1 METMTSSDG
10 TAISVLS
17 TGTGPGLVVLPGTT
31 RRAYHYAAL
40 AAALGKAYTVHTVDR
55 RGRGASGPQGPDYRI
70 EREVEDALAVL
81 DATGAS
87 IVFGHSYGGL
97 IALELARHRPLSSLL
112 LYEPPVSGLDA
123 TFLPSLTAAV
133 DDGRYG
139 RAMAELLVGLQ
150 LVPPRVPMF
159 AFATMGWL
167 MMRGREGA
175 ALRETM
181 RTVPAEIREGARL
194 DPDLSRYAEITT
206 PTLLLGGGRS
216 PAWLPAA
223 LPKLQRV
230 LPNAQLVVSPGL
242 DHNAPDEN
250 APATVAGLMR
260 AFLTPV
266 EAMP

>member
-1 METMTSSDG
+1 METMTSSNG
-10 TAISVLS
+10 TTISVLS

-31 RRAYHYAAL
+31 RRAHHYSAL
-40 AAALGKAYTVHTVDR
+40 AAALGDTFTVHAVDR

-70 EREVEDALAVL
+70 EREVEDVIAVL

-87 IVFGHSYGGL
+87 IVFGHSYGAL
-97 IALELARHRPLSSLL
+97 IALELARHHPLKSLL
-112 LYEPPVSGLDA
+112 LYEPPVRGIDA
-123 TFLPSLTAAV
+123 SFLPSLTAAV

-139 RAMAELLVGLQ
+139 RAMAELLIGLQ
-150 LVPPRVPMF
+150 LVPPRVPTF
-159 AFATMGWL
+159 AFAAMGWL

-175 ALRETM
+175 DLRETM
-181 RTVPAEIREGARL
+181 RTVPAEVREGLRL
-194 DPDLSRYAEITT
+194 DTENRGYAEVNT

-216 PAWLPAA
+216 PAWLLAS
-223 LPKLQRV
+223 LTELHRTI
-230 LPNAQLVVSPGL
+230 PNAQLVVSPGL

-250 APATVAGLMR
+250 APETVAGLMR